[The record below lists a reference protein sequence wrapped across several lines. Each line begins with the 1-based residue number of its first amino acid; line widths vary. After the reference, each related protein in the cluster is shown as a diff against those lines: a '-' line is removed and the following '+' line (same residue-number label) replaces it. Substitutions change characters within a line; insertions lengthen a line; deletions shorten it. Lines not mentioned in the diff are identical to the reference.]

1 MFGTGEWASSASE
14 STKPSWTSS
23 SWRSGTYCRQ
33 MGSPGV
39 WMRSTM
45 AGEMRNSKFSAAC
58 RRRARSGKCSGPN
71 LATSASSEAMLRLRS
86 SCCQD
91 SMRQILEI
99 DHQVV
104 AGGVIAGDRRHPR
117 VAASLIEL
125 ARAGVVRAG
134 RGLDDEEPSV
144 VARELLLD
152 RGQQLDPAREGQ
164 GVGTELLTAVEQQ
177 LGPDALA
184 LACRVD
190 DDPVEVIGAFGAG
203 CRTPAGVADQL
214 VGAIRAQEAVVIV
227 TRQAVVEQLRRDRDL
242 RRPEQAGGRREL
254 LKPCALRAADGTE
267 RGAHGQPWRPA
278 LRAARP
284 RRYGAPARRNP
295 SRPRA
300 PCGTGRRRR

>member
-1 MFGTGEWASSASE
+1 MFGTGAWCGSARGSA
-14 STKPSWTSS
+14 KPAWTWS
-23 SWRSGTYCRQ
+23 SWRWGTYCRQ

-39 WMRSTM
+39 GMGSAM

-86 SCCQD
+86 SCCQA
-91 SMRQILEI
+91 SMRQSVEI

-117 VAASLIEL
+117 VAASLIER

-152 RGQQLDPAREGQ
+152 RGQQL
-164 GVGTELLTAVEQQ
+164 
-177 LGPDALA
+177 GPDALA

-190 DDPVEVIGAFGAG
+190 DDPVEVIGAFGPG
-203 CRTPAGVADQL
+203 CRTPAAVADPL
-214 VGAIRAQEAVVIV
+214 VGAIRPQEAVVIV
-227 TRQAVVEQLRRDRDL
+227 TRQAVVAPLRRH
-242 RRPEQAGGRREL
+242 
-254 LKPCALRAADGTE
+254 RA
-267 RGAHGQPWRPA
+267 
-278 LRAARP
+278 
-284 RRYGAPARRNP
+284 
-295 SRPRA
+295 
-300 PCGTGRRRR
+300 